1 MMDFQELYDSYAPDV
16 YRFALWLSGDRTEA
30 EDVTSETFVR
40 AWGRRE
46 TIRTETLKAY
56 LFTIARNIFL
66 DHMRK
71 NRRLVELEDIHI
83 DSSPGPD
90 RFTESRHELNM
101 IEQALRGMQECDRTA
116 FILRVRHELPYAEIA
131 RVLGISLTSAKVKV
145 HRIRKKLLTD
155 RIEKEVS

>member
-16 YRFALWLSGDRTEA
+16 YRFALWLSSDRTEA

-66 DHMRK
+66 DHLRK

-83 DSSPGPD
+83 DTSPGPD
-90 RFTESRHELNM
+90 RFTE
-101 IEQALRGMQECDRTA
+101 
-116 FILRVRHELPYAEIA
+116 
-131 RVLGISLTSAKVKV
+131 
-145 HRIRKKLLTD
+145 
-155 RIEKEVS
+155 